1 MKVYCSK
8 RILLSLYLM
17 MAIYLLLSPFQ
28 ALAQD
33 NPSAQPDQTVEPAS
47 SAEVDSHLAG
57 MSDEQIRQAYAQKL
71 KQEAQKRS
79 ASTSASEKRRPL
91 GKIRDSFYGAAKAA
105 AADRFCASCFN
116 F

>member
-1 MKVYCSK
+1 MKGHRWKLTIFS
-8 RILLSLYLM
+8 LSFM

-57 MSDEQIRQAYAQKL
+57 MSDEQVRQAYAQKL
-71 KQEAQKRS
+71 KQDA
-79 ASTSASEKRRPL
+79 EKQICLNLRRRRK
-91 GKIRDSFYGAAKAA
+91 GVR
-105 AADRFCASCFN
+105 
-116 F
+116 